1 VFDGACLNPIAD
13 MLMFSIKN
21 IVFILMI
28 CFQIGR
34 KWMPAVAEALSYL
47 IVFFFFNFYVLIIE

>member
-1 VFDGACLNPIAD
+1 MFDGACLNPIAD

-47 IVFFFFNFYVLIIE
+47 IVFFFLISMF